1 MYENGK
7 QVNRYAAKMIH
18 KRRQKNLCRRKYFG
32 GIRGSS
38 WEDYVAHLGERDSLK
53 YYLSG
58 PKGFA
63 KRQTNRVLRSR
74 LRKEDHLPQGAEYR
88 KYFDYWWAVL

>member
-18 KRRQKNLCRRKYFG
+18 NLCRRKYVG

-38 WEDYVAHLGERDSLK
+38 WEDYVAHLGEWDSPK

-88 KYFDYWWAVL
+88 KYFDYWWEVF